1 MGFDAQAFA
10 TAFLT
15 KLGQGIDTRVA
26 EAKEFEKE
34 EREKAKRNLQI
45 YNQRKA
51 KMSAAKVYAQA
62 LRKALGAGTADF
74 NAEEANRAIM
84 YYAKDGVGSL
94 QTAFNAIN
102 KQMLLAKSNGLEFS
116 PSDARD
122 FLNVAEEFKPEK
134 MKMEDFWN
142 KTFNFIQENEQVE
155 PSKSTEGMM
164 GNVFMSAMGIGA
176 KDRVRRKL
184 AQEQYIGDQTISSL
198 NRLAESQETRDIFG
212 GVYTPATLD
221 ISALPTVLG
230 STKLNQ
236 IYSDFDRL
244 EKSYMKKAN
253 IADYLTEKG
262 LKTDDAILVNAIQ
275 NEQGDAYENF
285 ATWAK
290 GKASADTIKK
300 HFGDRVID
308 TGIKQQLS
316 FLDFGEDDIEKEA
329 VEVTVDTEVANKAK
343 AQKDT
348 SKQDLTVSLPSDI
361 DIKTDNESVYVYVEA
376 QPSMRR
382 KFGRRIFKVPV
393 NKAHL
398 VDDFI
403 DQAVNKTD
411 GGYYISTNLNDV
423 REHMKKFLGSNLLPE
438 GEFFNVTD
446 LLKDRGVDTSYG
458 GFPASLDGKEYVGVT
473 VSRNRVVPV
482 YQGKESPDGE
492 AEYVTTRSTINPVD
506 LKKYVKELQL
516 IQGTVNEEKDT
527 KKLNAFFMNRYG
539 FLPTQAQI
547 IDAMGKMNNE

>member
-1 MGFDAQAFA
+1 MGFNGKAFA
-10 TAFLT
+10 AAFL
-15 KLGQGIDTRVA
+15 KQLGQGVETRLA

-51 KMSAAKVYAQA
+51 KMKVAKVYAQA
-62 LRKALGAGTADF
+62 IRKSLGAGTADY

-84 YYAKDGVGSL
+84 FYAKDGVGSL
-94 QTAFNAIN
+94 QSAFNALN

-116 PSDARD
+116 PSDASD

-155 PSKSTEGMM
+155 PSTSSEGMM

-184 AQEQYIGDQTISSL
+184 AQEQYVGDQTIESL
-198 NRLAESQETRDIFG
+198 NRLAESQETRDVFG
-212 GVYTPATLD
+212 GAYAPATLD
-221 ISALPTVLG
+221 ISALPSVIG

-236 IYSDFDRL
+236 IYTDFERN
-244 EKSYMKKAN
+244 KTMYMKKAN
-253 IADYLTEKG
+253 ISDYLVERG
-262 LKTDDAILVNAIQ
+262 LDVEDMTIRNDIK
-275 NEQGDAYENF
+275 NERGDAYEDF
-285 ATWAK
+285 EKWAK
-290 GKASADTIKK
+290 GKASKDTLNK
-300 HFGDRVID
+300 FYGNRVID

-316 FLDFGEDDIEKEA
+316 FLDFEEEDVEKEA
-329 VEVTVDTEVANKAK
+329 EDTTSTAEVATKAK
-343 AQKDT
+343 VLDDT
-348 SKQDLTVSLPSDI
+348 VKQDTTMSLPSNI
-361 DIKTDNESVYVYVEA
+361 DLKTDNESVYVYVEA

-382 KFGRRIFKVPV
+382 KFGRRIFKMPV

-398 VDDFI
+398 FDDFI
-403 DQAVNKTD
+403 DQVGAEKGNYFV
-411 GGYYISTNLNDV
+411 STNLNDV

-473 VSRNRVVPV
+473 VSNNKVVPV
-482 YQGKESPDGE
+482 YQGKETPEGE
-492 AEYVTTRSTINPVD
+492 AQYVTTKTTINEDD
-506 LKKYVKELQL
+506 LKQYVTILKN
-516 IQGTVNEEKDT
+516 IKGTVNEKNDRE
-527 KKLNAFFMNRYG
+527 KLNNFFMETYG
-539 FLPTQAQI
+539 FLPTQSQI
-547 IDAMGKMNNE
+547 IDALGKLDDE

>member
-1 MGFDAQAFA
+1 MGFNGKAFA
-10 TAFLT
+10 AAFL
-15 KLGQGIDTRVA
+15 KQLGQGVETRLA

-51 KMSAAKVYAQA
+51 KMKVAKVYAQA
-62 LRKALGAGTADF
+62 IRKSLGAGTADY

-84 YYAKDGVGSL
+84 FYAKDGVGSL
-94 QTAFNAIN
+94 QSAFNALN

-116 PSDARD
+116 PSDASD

-155 PSKSTEGMM
+155 PSTSSEGMM

-184 AQEQYIGDQTISSL
+184 AQEQYVGDQTIESL
-198 NRLAESQETRDIFG
+198 NRLAESQETRDVFG
-212 GVYTPATLD
+212 GAYAPATLD
-221 ISALPTVLG
+221 ISALPSVIG

-236 IYSDFDRL
+236 IYTDFERN
-244 EKSYMKKAN
+244 KTMYMKKAN
-253 IADYLTEKG
+253 ISDYLVERG
-262 LKTDDAILVNAIQ
+262 LDVEDMTIRNDIK
-275 NEQGDAYENF
+275 NERGDAYEDF
-285 ATWAK
+285 EKWAK
-290 GKASADTIKK
+290 GKASKDTLNK
-300 HFGDRVID
+300 FYGNRVID

-316 FLDFGEDDIEKEA
+316 FLDFEEEDVEKEA
-329 VEVTVDTEVANKAK
+329 EDTTSTAEVATKAK
-343 AQKDT
+343 VLDDT
-348 SKQDLTVSLPSDI
+348 IKQDTTLSLPSNI
-361 DIKTDNESVYVYVEA
+361 DLKTDNESVYVYVEA

-382 KFGRRIFKVPV
+382 KFGRRIFKMPV

-398 VDDFI
+398 FDDFI
-403 DQAVNKTD
+403 DQVGAEKGNYFV
-411 GGYYISTNLNDV
+411 STNLNDV

-473 VSRNRVVPV
+473 VSNNKVVPV
-482 YQGKESPDGE
+482 YQGKETPEGE
-492 AEYVTTRSTINPVD
+492 AQYVTTKTTINEDD
-506 LKKYVKELQL
+506 LKQYVTILKN
-516 IQGTVNEEKDT
+516 IKGTVNEKKDRE
-527 KKLNAFFMNRYG
+527 KLNNFFMKTYG
-539 FLPTQAQI
+539 FLPTQSQI
-547 IDAMGKMNNE
+547 IDALGKLDDE

>member
-1 MGFDAQAFA
+1 MGFNGKAFA
-10 TAFLT
+10 AAFL
-15 KLGQGIDTRVA
+15 KQLGQGVETRLA

-51 KMSAAKVYAQA
+51 KMKVAKVYAQA
-62 LRKALGAGTADF
+62 IRKSLGAGTADY

-84 YYAKDGVGSL
+84 FYAKDGVGSL
-94 QTAFNAIN
+94 QSAFNALN

-116 PSDARD
+116 PSDASD

-155 PSKSTEGMM
+155 PSTSSEGMM

-184 AQEQYIGDQTISSL
+184 AQEQYVGDQTIESL
-198 NRLAESQETRDIFG
+198 NRLAESQETRDVFG
-212 GVYTPATLD
+212 GAYAPATLD
-221 ISALPTVLG
+221 ISALPSVIG

-236 IYSDFDRL
+236 IYTDFERN
-244 EKSYMKKAN
+244 KTMYMKKAN
-253 IADYLTEKG
+253 ISDYLVERG
-262 LKTDDAILVNAIQ
+262 LDVEDMTIRNDIK
-275 NEQGDAYENF
+275 NERGDAYEDF
-285 ATWAK
+285 EKWAK
-290 GKASADTIKK
+290 GKASKDTLNK
-300 HFGDRVID
+300 FYGNRVID

-316 FLDFGEDDIEKEA
+316 FLDFEEEDVEKEA
-329 VEVTVDTEVANKAK
+329 EGTTSTAEVATKAK
-343 AQKDT
+343 VLDDT
-348 SKQDLTVSLPSDI
+348 VKQDTTMSLPSNI
-361 DIKTDNESVYVYVEA
+361 DLKTDNESVYVYVEA

-382 KFGRRIFKVPV
+382 KFGRRIFKMPV

-398 VDDFI
+398 FDDFI
-403 DQAVNKTD
+403 DQVGAEKGNYFV
-411 GGYYISTNLNDV
+411 STNLNDV

-473 VSRNRVVPV
+473 VSNNKVVPV
-482 YQGKESPDGE
+482 YQGKETPEGE
-492 AEYVTTRSTINPVD
+492 AQYVTTKTTINEDD
-506 LKKYVKELQL
+506 LKQYVTILKN
-516 IQGTVNEEKDT
+516 IKGTVNEKNDRE
-527 KKLNAFFMNRYG
+527 KLNNFFMETYG
-539 FLPTQAQI
+539 FLPTQSQI
-547 IDAMGKMNNE
+547 IDALGKLDDE

>member
-1 MGFDAQAFA
+1 MGFNGKAFA
-10 TAFLT
+10 AAFL
-15 KLGQGIDTRVA
+15 KQLGQGVETRLA

-51 KMSAAKVYAQA
+51 KMKVAKVYAQA
-62 LRKALGAGTADF
+62 IRKSLGAGTADY

-84 YYAKDGVGSL
+84 FYAKDGVGSL
-94 QTAFNAIN
+94 QSAFNALN

-116 PSDARD
+116 PSDASD

-155 PSKSTEGMM
+155 PSTSSEGMM

-184 AQEQYIGDQTISSL
+184 AQEQYVGDQTIESL
-198 NRLAESQETRDIFG
+198 NRLAESQETRDVFG
-212 GVYTPATLD
+212 GAYAPATLD
-221 ISALPTVLG
+221 ISALPSVIG

-236 IYSDFDRL
+236 IYTDFERN
-244 EKSYMKKAN
+244 KTMYMKKAN
-253 IADYLTEKG
+253 ISDYLVERG
-262 LKTDDAILVNAIQ
+262 LDVEDMTIRSDIK
-275 NEQGDAYENF
+275 NERGDAYEDF
-285 ATWAK
+285 EKWAK
-290 GKASADTIKK
+290 GKASKDTLNK
-300 HFGDRVID
+300 FYGNRVID

-316 FLDFGEDDIEKEA
+316 FLDFEEEDVEKEA
-329 VEVTVDTEVANKAK
+329 EDTTSTAEVATKAK
-343 AQKDT
+343 VLDDT
-348 SKQDLTVSLPSDI
+348 IKQDTTLSLPSNI
-361 DIKTDNESVYVYVEA
+361 DLKTDNESVYVYVEA

-382 KFGRRIFKVPV
+382 KFGRRIFKMPV

-398 VDDFI
+398 FDDFI
-403 DQAVNKTD
+403 DQVGAEKGNYFV
-411 GGYYISTNLNDV
+411 STNLNDV

-473 VSRNRVVPV
+473 VSNNKVVPV
-482 YQGKESPDGE
+482 YQGKETPEGE
-492 AEYVTTRSTINPVD
+492 AQYVTTKTTINEDD
-506 LKKYVKELQL
+506 LKQYVTILKN
-516 IQGTVNEEKDT
+516 IKGTVNEKKDRE
-527 KKLNAFFMNRYG
+527 KLNNFFMKTYG
-539 FLPTQAQI
+539 FLPTQSQI
-547 IDAMGKMNNE
+547 IDALGKLDDE

>member
-51 KMSAAKVYAQA
+51 KMSAAKLYAQA

-74 NAEEANRAIM
+74 DADEANRAIM

-221 ISALPTVLG
+221 ISSLPTVLG

-236 IYSDFDRL
+236 IYSDFERG
-244 EKSYMKKAN
+244 KAKYMKKAN
-253 IADYLTEKG
+253 ISDYLTEKG
-262 LKTDDAILVNAIQ
+262 LDTRNVTLINAIQ
-275 NEQGDAYENF
+275 NEEGDAYENF
-285 ATWAK
+285 EKWAK
-290 GKASADTIKK
+290 GKASGDVITK
-300 HFGDRVID
+300 HFGNRTID

-316 FLDFGEDDIEKEA
+316 FLDFGEDDIEKEN
-329 VEVTVDTEVANKAK
+329 VEVTSDTEAANKAK
-343 AQKDT
+343 VQKDT
-348 SKQDLTVSLPSDI
+348 ANQDLTVSLPSNI
-361 DIKTDNESVYVYVEA
+361 DVKTDNESVYVYVEA

-398 VDDFI
+398 VDEFI
-403 DQAVNKTD
+403 EQVGAEKGN
-411 GGYYISTNLNDV
+411 YYTSTNLNDV

-438 GEFFNVTD
+438 GEFFNVVD

-473 VSRNRVVPV
+473 VSNNRVVPV
-482 YQGKESPDGE
+482 YQGKETPDGE
-492 AEYVTTRSTINPVD
+492 AEYVTTRATINPDDMKTYVER
-506 LKKYVKELQL
+506 LKL
-516 IQGTVNEEKDT
+516 IQGTVNEEEDT
-527 KKLNAFFMNRYG
+527 KKLNDFFMKTYG

-547 IDAMGKMNNE
+547 IDAMGNMDNE